1 MDIAVRLVVF
11 CMNASGR
18 SCSGLRLDYGAASRA
33 TCRLRPGAAAA
44 LRKSATD
51 ATIAKMAQRAA
62 PRWALVLTAAGMIG
76 AVFAGGAPD
85 LAAARTGLRSAPA
98 QGVKVATAQ
107 LAGQYSVLA
116 IVGDKLLLTGP
127 PSDTDLPGPDLSCGS
142 VVVDPV
148 TFKVGKSHQSSCA
161 DPRLWGE
168 AVLPVFSVEQHIFWG
183 HGSKGINTG
192 EVRIARLSRA
202 APGYR
207 LGPVVLTYPN
217 ASGRPQWTTGDGYL
231 WLYSGT
237 SGPQAEVLRVSPTTG
252 AVLQRVTLP
261 DIVRP
266 ILAVDDDGLWIAPAV
281 NSFYSPSS
289 DGIWRVGAGAESAT
303 LVRRLSTFADWMTAT
318 GHSLFAD
325 IRDRTSLRT
334 TLWRLDGPDGTVAF
348 HRVPSPL
355 LERAQVQY
363 SARVVVASSSG
374 ALCAVVPNSAGT
386 ALVVGRLN
394 PANGSLRAVTTV
406 AAGAPGEQ
414 WQVATAAG
422 SLFILLPDESELVR
436 VAPSFG

>member
-1 MDIAVRLVVF
+1 MI
-11 CMNASGR
+11 ASGHR
-18 SCSGLRLDYGAASRA
+18 CAGLRLDYGAASRA
-33 TCRLRPGAAAA
+33 TCRFRPGAPAAQ
-44 LRKSATD
+44 RKSAND
-51 ATIAKMAQRAA
+51 ATIAKVAQRAA

-76 AVFAGGAPD
+76 AVFAGGAPA
-85 LAAARTGLRSAPA
+85 LGAARPGFRGTPT
-98 QGVKVATAQ
+98 QKVRVSTVQ
-107 LAGQYSVLA
+107 LPGRYSVLA
-116 IVGDKLLLTGP
+116 TVGDKLLLTGP

-148 TFKVGKSHQSSCA
+148 TLKVGKSYQASCA

-168 AVLPVFSVEQHIFWG
+168 AVLPVFSVEQNVFWG

-192 EVRIARLSRA
+192 EVRMTRLSRA
-202 APGYR
+202 RPGYR

-237 SGPQAEVLRVSPTTG
+237 SGPQAEVLRISLTTG

-281 NSFYSPSS
+281 NSFYSAGS
-289 DGIWRVGAGAESAT
+289 DGIWRVGPGARSAT
-303 LVRRLSTFADWMTAT
+303 LVRRLTTFADWVTAT
-318 GHSLFAD
+318 GHLLFAD
-325 IRDRTSLRT
+325 IRDGSNPRT

-355 LERAQVQY
+355 LEQAQVQY
-363 SARVVVASSSG
+363 STPVVVANSSG

-386 ALVVGRLN
+386 GLVVLRLN
-394 PANGSLRAVTTV
+394 PMTGFVRALTTV
-406 AAGAPGEQ
+406 AAGLSVEQ
-414 WQVATAAG
+414 WQVATEG
-422 SLFILLPDESELVR
+422 TSLYVLLPDESELVR